1 MNFDELWKPVNGYE
15 NLYLISNKGRLK
27 SCNRTMIRK
36 DRWGNE
42 TKYQMKSK
50 VIKIQKNNKGY
61 NVVNLYKKGKG
72 EKKLIHRLV
81 ASAFIPNLNNLPEVN
96 HKDENKQNNIVD
108 NLEWC
113 ERNYNNNY
121 GKQSKIGRRLSS
133 EKRMKKVN
141 QYDLNGNL
149 IKNYKGVRIAEEETG
164 VHNSNI
170 IKCCNNKVK
179 SAGGY
184 VWKYQKESS

>member
-1 MNFDELWKPVNGYE
+1 
-15 NLYLISNKGRLK
+15 
-27 SCNRTMIRK
+27 
-36 DRWGNE
+36 
-42 TKYQMKSK
+42 MKSK

-61 NVVNLYKKGKG
+61 YVVNLYKKGKG
-72 EKKLIHRLV
+72 KTKLIHRLV
-81 ASAFIPNLNNLPEVN
+81 ALAFIPNPNNLPEIN
-96 HKDENKQNNIVD
+96 HKDENKQNNMMD

-133 EKRMKKVN
+133 EKRMKKIN

-149 IKNYKGVRIAEEETG
+149 MKTYKGVRIAEEETG

-170 IKCCNNKVK
+170 IKCCKGKVK

-184 VWKYQKESS
+184 IWKYQNESSRFS